1 MAFRSLLT
9 SQLVMKK
16 TIEIL
21 VQYFTLGLISFGG
34 PAAHVGY
41 FHKVFVEQRKW
52 LDDAAYARL
61 LSLSQLL
68 PGPGS
73 SQMGFAI
80 GLHRAGIL
88 GGFAAF
94 FAFTLP
100 SFLLMYLLASSN
112 AWLSKNTWFAGVV
125 DGLKL
130 LAVVVV
136 ADATLKMFRKFCTRK
151 AAIGIAVFTAA
162 FLLTSASLVNQVLV
176 LVIAAIAGNVCY
188 HAETDVPQP
197 LKASTQLKNDAQS
210 RSQKQPHQKAPIGW
224 VSLSLFFGLLLA
236 LSTIPFTHAW
246 GQLFAQFYQAGSL
259 VFGGGHVVLPLLQEI
274 IGEQI
279 SQDRFLMGYAAAQ
292 AVPGPMFSLAAFL
305 GAELAPH
312 NTAQSQFWGAMV
324 ASAGIFLPGF
334 LLVIALHGAWE
345 SIAQKPKVA
354 GAVWGINAAVV
365 GLLITALYHPVFT
378 STITKADNASLRMAV
393 VLLGFF
399 ALQQLNVKIVWLVLA
414 FAGVGVG
421 LNML

>member
-1 MAFRSLLT
+1 
-9 SQLVMKK
+9 MKK
-16 TIEIL
+16 LLDIL

-41 FHKVFVEQRKW
+41 FHKVFVQQRKW

-80 GLHRAGIL
+80 GLHRGGIL
-88 GGFAAF
+88 GGFVAF
-94 FAFTLP
+94 LAFTLP
-100 SFLLMYLLASSN
+100 SFVLMYLLASSN
-112 AWLSKNTWFAGVV
+112 SWLSQSAWFTGVV

-136 ADATLKMFRKFCTRK
+136 ADATLKMFRKFCTNK
-151 AAIGIAVFTAA
+151 TTIGIAVLTAA

-176 LVIAAIAGNVCY
+176 LVAAAIAGMLLHTQTSKTANDTQQQ
-188 HAETDVPQP
+188 AEHLAHEVGYDLTHPQA
-197 LKASTQLKNDAQS
+197 KVGK
-210 RSQKQPHQKAPIGW
+210 
-224 VSLSLFFGLLLA
+224 VSLTLFFGLLIA
-236 LSTIPFTHAW
+236 LSFIPFKNAW
-246 GQLFAQFYQAGSL
+246 MQLFAQFYQAGSL

-274 IGEQI
+274 IGDDI

-292 AVPGPMFSLAAFL
+292 AVPGPMFSLASFL
-305 GAELAPH
+305 GAELAPAA
-312 NTAQSQFWGAMV
+312 TPQSQLIGALV
-324 ASAGIFLPGF
+324 ACAGIFLPGF
-334 LLVIALHGAWE
+334 LLVIALHTVWE
-345 SIAQKPKVA
+345 HIVQKPKVA

-365 GLLITALYHPVFT
+365 GLLMTALYNPVFM
-378 STITKADNASLRMAV
+378 SAISKADNSSLRMAI

-399 ALQQLNVKIVWLVLA
+399 VLQQLNVKIVWLVLA
-414 FAGVGVG
+414 FAGIGMG
-421 LNML
+421 LQVVS